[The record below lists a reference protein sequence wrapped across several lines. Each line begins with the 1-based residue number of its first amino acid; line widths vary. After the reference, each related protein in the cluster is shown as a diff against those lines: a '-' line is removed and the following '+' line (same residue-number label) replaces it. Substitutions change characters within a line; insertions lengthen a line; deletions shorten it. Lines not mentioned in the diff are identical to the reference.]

1 MYSSLD
7 KSLANFINSSSAG
20 LFAGGNIG
28 LEKESLRVT
37 PAGSISRKT
46 HPLSLGSA
54 LTNRYITTDYSE
66 ALTEIITP
74 PFANSF
80 DALQFLGDAHAFV
93 YSKLGDENLWSTS
106 MPCVLEQG
114 ANIPIAQ
121 YGSSNAGLMKSVYR
135 KGLGHRYGRVMQV
148 ISGVHYNY
156 SPTDEFWLGLQEL
169 ERDAANSRD
178 FIDQRYF
185 GMVRNLKRFGWLIPY
200 LFGASPAVCKSFIGD
215 RDTNLS
221 EFNENTYFEPYATSL
236 RMGDIGY
243 TNSKEKCAGINV
255 SYNSLNDYISS
266 LEYAINTSCPEWERI
281 GIKVNGEYEQLNTN
295 ILQIENEH
303 YSTVRPKQIA
313 GGLEKPTLALKKR
326 GVRYVELR
334 SIDVNAFHPLGVSQ
348 GQLLF
353 LETFM
358 LFCLL
363 LDSPPIDDKEQKEID
378 RNLELV
384 AHNGRDEQINLLR
397 YGSEVRLNKWAGEI
411 CSNMLGICEQL
422 DGDDP
427 SKPYSS
433 VMAKQQE
440 TVADP
445 ELTPSAR
452 MLADMRAN
460 GEGFFHFAQRMSQ
473 QHKEFFAE
481 WELSQERQQ
490 LFEEEVENSIQQQ
503 IAMESADQIDFDHFL
518 SNYFN
523 QS

>member
-7 KSLANFINSSSAG
+7 KRLSSFVNSSSTG
-20 LFAGGNIG
+20 VLRDGNVG
-28 LEKESLRVT
+28 LEKESLRVSLSCGISKT
-37 PAGSISRKT
+37 RHPAA
-46 HPLSLGSA
+46 LGSA
-54 LTNRYITTDYSE
+54 LTNSYITTDYSE

-74 PFANSF
+74 PFSNSR

-93 YSKLGDENLWSTS
+93 YSKLVDEKLWSTS
-106 MPCVLEQG
+106 MPCALEGG

-121 YGSSNAGLMKSVYR
+121 YGSSNAGLMKTIYR
-135 KGLGHRYGRVMQV
+135 RGLGHRYGRVMQV

-156 SPTDEFWLGLQEL
+156 SPSDEFWLGLQDL
-169 ERDAANSRD
+169 ERDDSSSRD

-215 RDTNLS
+215 RETSLA
-221 EFNENTYFEPYATSL
+221 EFNENTYFEPFATSL

-243 TNSKEKCAGINV
+243 TNRKEKGAGINV
-255 SYNSLNDYISS
+255 SYNSLDEYISS

-281 GIKVNGEYEQLNTN
+281 GVKVNGRYEQLNSN

-313 GGLEKPTLALKKR
+313 SGLEKPTIALKKR

-348 GQLLF
+348 EQLLF
-353 LETFM
+353 LEMFM

-363 LDSPPIDDKEQKEID
+363 LDSPPIEDKEQKEIYH
-378 RNLELV
+378 NLELV
-384 AHNGRDEQINLLR
+384 AHRGREEQLTLLR
-397 YGSEVRLNKWAGEI
+397 HGTELKLKEWADEI
-411 CSNMLGICEQL
+411 CSNMQGICEQL

-427 SKPYSS
+427 TKPYCS
-433 VMAKQQE
+433 VLLQQQQII
-440 TVADP
+440 ADP

-452 MLADMRAN
+452 MLAEMRAK
-460 GEGFFHFAQRMSQ
+460 GEGFFHFAKRMSQ
-473 QHKEFFAE
+473 QHKAYFAE
-481 WELSQERQQ
+481 WELSQERRQ
-490 LFEEEVENSIQQQ
+490 LFEKEAINSIEQQA
-503 IAMESADQIDFDHFL
+503 AMESGDQIAFDLFL
-518 SNYFN
+518 NDYFS

>member
-7 KSLANFINSSSAG
+7 KRLANFLNSGSAG
-20 LFAGGNIG
+20 LFAGGNVG
-28 LEKESLRVT
+28 LEKESLRVS
-37 PAGSISRKT
+37 PAGGISIKQ
-46 HPLSLGSA
+46 HPVSLGSA
-54 LTNRYITTDYSE
+54 LTNGYITTDYSE

-74 PFANSF
+74 PFANSR

-93 YSKLGDENLWSTS
+93 YSKLEDEYLWSTS
-106 MPCVLEQG
+106 MPCALEDG

-121 YGSSNAGLMKSVYR
+121 YGSSNAGLMKTIYR
-135 KGLGHRYGRVMQV
+135 RGLGHRYGRVMQV

-169 ERDAANSRD
+169 ERDHASSRD

-185 GMVRNLKRFGWLIPY
+185 AMVRNLKRFGWIIPY

-215 RDTNLS
+215 RETSLS
-221 EFNENTYFEPYATSL
+221 EFNENTYFGPNATSL

-281 GIKVNGEYEQLNTN
+281 GIMVDGKYEQLNTN

-334 SIDVNAFHPLGVSQ
+334 SIDVNAFHPMGVSEE
-348 GQLLF
+348 QLMF
-353 LETFM
+353 LEIFM

-363 LDSPPIDDKEQKEID
+363 LDSPSIDDAEQKEID
-378 RNLELV
+378 HNLELV
-384 AHNGRDEQINLLR
+384 AHKGRDEQLMLLR
-397 YGSEVRLNKWAGEI
+397 NGSEVSLKSWAGEI
-411 CSNMLGICEQL
+411 CSNMQGICEQL
-422 DGDDP
+422 DGEDLN
-427 SKPYSS
+427 KPYTS
-433 VMAKQQE
+433 VLAKQQ
-440 TVADP
+440 VIIADP

-452 MLADMRAN
+452 MLAEMREN
-460 GEGFFHFAQRMSQ
+460 GEGFFHFAQRKSQ
-473 QHKEFFAE
+473 QHKNYFSE
-481 WELSQERQQ
+481 WKLSRERQR
-490 LFEEEVENSIQQQ
+490 LFEEEAVNSIDQQV
-503 IAMESADQIDFDHFL
+503 AMESNDQMEFDLFL
-518 SNYFN
+518 DDYFN

>member
-7 KSLANFINSSSAG
+7 KRLTRFLNSSSTG
-20 LFAGGNIG
+20 LLREGNVG
-28 LEKESLRVT
+28 LEKESLRVS
-37 PAGSISRKT
+37 PSGGISKIP
-46 HPLSLGSA
+46 HPSALGSA
-54 LTNRYITTDYSE
+54 LANSYITTDYSE

-74 PFANSF
+74 PFSSSR

-93 YSKLGDENLWSTS
+93 YSKLENETLWPTS
-106 MPCVLEQG
+106 MPCALEG
-114 ANIPIAQ
+114 GVDIPIAQ
-121 YGSSNAGLMKSVYR
+121 YGSSNAGLMKTIYR
-135 KGLGHRYGRVMQV
+135 RGLGHRYGRVMQV

-156 SPTDEFWLGLQEL
+156 SPTDELWLRLQDL
-169 ERDAANSRD
+169 ERNDSNSRS
-178 FIDQRYF
+178 FVDQRYF

-215 RDTNLS
+215 RETSLS
-221 EFNENTYFEPYATSL
+221 EFNENTYYEPFATSL

-281 GIKVNGEYEQLNTN
+281 GVKVNGEYEQLNSN

-348 GQLLF
+348 EQLLF
-353 LETFM
+353 LEMFM

-363 LDSPPIDDKEQKEID
+363 LDSPAIDDKEQKEID
-378 RNLELV
+378 HNLELV
-384 AHNGRDEQINLLR
+384 AHRGRDQRLTLLR
-397 YGSEVRLNKWAGEI
+397 HGAEVGLKEWADEI
-411 CSNMLGICEQL
+411 CSNLQGICEQL

-427 SKPYSS
+427 VKPYSS
-433 VMAKQQE
+433 VLTKQQE
-440 TVADP
+440 IVADP
-445 ELTPSAR
+445 SLTPSAR
-452 MLADMRAN
+452 MLDKMRAQ

-473 QHKEFFAE
+473 QHEAYFAE

-490 LFEEEVENSIQQQ
+490 LFEEETINSMQQQ
-503 IAMESADQIDFDHFL
+503 LAMESGDQIDFDLFL
-518 SNYFN
+518 NDYFN
-523 QS
+523 QR